1 MRRDRDVGEWPE
13 PIARALKSTVCLF
26 TQDRMTLRYLTPLDP
41 DEQLAN
47 GLDRPCP
54 LAVADKVRFSELDML
69 RHVNN
74 KAYLGWF
81 ETTRVTYFE
90 TFCLSHFAGMPEPR
104 TVMRNANVHY
114 VKEMLEGESYITT
127 ARVLS
132 FRRTSYVMEQQIWST
147 DLRAR
152 LEAVMVLRTPDGAAG
167 YPIPATLAAQFRDL
181 DGAEDL
187 SGG

>member
-1 MRRDRDVGEWPE
+1 
-13 PIARALKSTVCLF
+13 
-26 TQDRMTLRYLTPLDP
+26 MTLNYLIPLSA
-41 DEQLAN
+41 DEQLAH

-54 LAVADKVRFSELDML
+54 LAVADRVRFSELDML

-81 ETTRVTYFE
+81 ETTRVTYFQ
-90 TFCLSHFAGMPEPR
+90 TYCLSHFAGMPEPR

-114 VKEMLEGESYITT
+114 VKEMIEDESYITT

-132 FRRTSYVMEQQIWST
+132 FRRTSYVMEQQIWSG

-152 LEAVMVLRTPDGAAG
+152 LEAVMVLRTPDGGAG